1 MSEYNNKKI
10 VQEVSGGMKSGWKW
24 LMVIGILT
32 LLLGIVGM
40 SMNISMTM
48 VSIFVVGL
56 FLFFGGILHF
66 IDVFIVE
73 GWKKKF
79 SAGLIS
85 VMYVIAGILM
95 IKYPAASAA
104 WFTLFV
110 AAFFIV
116 IGIFRLIFGFSLRK
130 EGKGWVWTV
139 ISGVAAVLIGILI
152 YAEWPVS
159 GLWVI
164 GLFVSIELT
173 MQGIFTITVAL
184 AARSVQRKMER
195 SAP

>member
-1 MSEYNNKKI
+1 M
-10 VQEVSGGMKSGWKW
+10 
-24 LMVIGILT
+24 
-32 LLLGIVGM
+32 
-40 SMNISMTM
+40 
-48 VSIFVVGL
+48 GL
-56 FLFFGGILHF
+56 FLFFGGILHL

-116 IGIFRLIFGFSLRK
+116 IGIFRLTLGFSLRK

-164 GLFVSIELT
+164 GLFVSIELI
-173 MQGIFTITVAL
+173 MQGVYTITVAL